1 MIKNIEDL
9 KEGEWAT
16 IEVEFIEE
24 WDNNHPSIRQ
34 VGLVGDESGI
44 MKLVS
49 WEKSNL
55 PLMQEKH
62 RYRLTKVVIS
72 EYNGR
77 IQGALNRK
85 STITPINS
93 GQTILPVV

>member
-1 MIKNIEDL
+1 MIKKIKDL
-9 KEGEWAT
+9 KESEWAT

-24 WDNNHPSIRQ
+24 WNNNHPSIRQ

-55 PLMQEKH
+55 PIMQEGH

-72 EYNGR
+72 EYDGR

-85 STITPINS
+85 STITPIDN
-93 GQTILPVV
+93 GQTTLPVV